1 MADQSELVY
10 IAPRP
15 PRDIP
20 HLWLPEKRKIS
31 HWKIRHEIRVN
42 N

>member
-20 HLWLPEKRKIS
+20 HLSLPEKPKIS
-31 HWKIRHEIRVN
+31 LWKVCHEIRVN